1 MILQSTIL
9 MGQVLETKNWC
20 LSQCDIAGDERENT
34 ELIYLR
40 LKNDSI
46 QQEILKKDVLKF
58 PLRIAII
65 QQNTA
70 VIELKEID
78 IRKSIENLNNSFE
91 GTGFLF
97 YIEQVDVIISDLKIE
112 DVSKDAYQIYN
123 EFSDSFD
130 LKDIISLYIFDQ
142 DEEFCQISE
151 TSISCARTG
160 GFSYILSKRTANLV
174 LSRFDITDRKTV
186 AHEFGHFFGL
196 YHTFEEDQYGK
207 DNFKKEECQLLG
219 DRICDTPPDPG
230 TIYEIYVDYSNC
242 ELKIL
247 KNEEG
252 FEYKPL
258 IQNYMSYYKPCYLKE
273 YSFTIDQIKVM
284 SNAGYSNLRVN
295 FSRK

>member
-1 MILQSTIL
+1 MILQSAVLIS
-9 MGQVLETKNWC
+9 QVLETKNWC

-46 QQEILKKDVLKF
+46 QQEMLKADLLKF

-65 QQNTA
+65 QQDTA
-70 VIELKEID
+70 IIELKEIE
-78 IRKSIENLNNSFE
+78 IRKSIDNLNKSFK

-97 YIEQVDVIISDLKIE
+97 YIERVDVIISGLKIE
-112 DVSKDAYQIYN
+112 DLSENAYQTYN
-123 EFSDSFD
+123 EFSDKYD
-130 LKDIISLYIFDQ
+130 LKDMISLYIFDQ

-151 TSISCARTG
+151 TSISCGRTG
-160 GFSYILSKRTANLV
+160 GFSYILSNRTTNLV
-174 LSRFDITDRKTV
+174 MSRFDITDQKTV
-186 AHEFGHFFGL
+186 THEFGHFFGL

-207 DNFKKEECQLLG
+207 DNFNKEECQLLG

-230 TIYEIYVDYSNC
+230 TIFEIYVDYSNC

-252 FEYKPL
+252 FAYKPL

-273 YSFTIDQIKVM
+273 YSFTEDQIKVI
-284 SNAGYSNLRVN
+284 SNAGYSNLRVK